1 MPSAILHKLHG
12 SNPFTLET
20 TSLDSLPTT
29 GTVTGAAVDNSSD
42 KYLYADFELVI
53 DYGTNP
59 TAGSAIELSLLRSVD
74 GGSTY
79 EDAPGPGGFAG
90 AFILAATTNTQILI
104 IRGVPLPP
112 GFFKPYIA
120 AKTTGQTAAASGNT
134 LKMMKYTPEAQ

>member
-1 MPSAILHKLHG
+1 MPSNILHKIHA

-20 TSLDSLPTT
+20 TSLNSLTST
-29 GTVTGAAVDNSSD
+29 GTVTGSAVDNSSD
-42 KYLYADFELVI
+42 LYLYADFELVI

-59 TAGSAIELSLLRSVD
+59 TAGSVIELSLLRSID

-79 EDAPGPGGFAG
+79 EDAPGGFVGGFV
-90 AFILAATTNTQILI
+90 LAATTNTQILI

-120 AKTTGQTAAASGNT
+120 AKTTGQTAVASGNT
-134 LKMMKYTPEAQ
+134 LRMYKYTPQVV